1 MKKLGTILGVILV
14 LVIGGALITRT
25 LVFPLKYKAE
35 IQKYAKEYN
44 VEPELIA
51 AVIHVRSAF
60 DPKEYEIGKEC
71 GPMALQDKSAEII
84 AKEMNLKDFKEEN
97 LADPDL
103 NIKLGTWFM
112 SKNYKDKDIESL
124 VEKIGGMNWQDA
136 AGNKKLEEDK
146 KFWEDYYKQYFTK
159 KIESRMKIYKL
170 LYPTL

>member
-1 MKKLGTILGVILV
+1 MKKLRAVLGVILV
-14 LVIGGALITRT
+14 LVIGGALIART

-60 DPKEYEIGKEC
+60 APKEYEIGKEC
-71 GPMALQDKSAEII
+71 GPMSLQDKSAQFI
-84 AKEMNLKDFKEEN
+84 AKEMGLKEFKAEN

-103 NIKLGTWFM
+103 NIKMGTWFM
-112 SKNYKDKDIESL
+112 AKSYRDKNIESL
-124 VEKIGGMNWQDA
+124 VEKLGGMNWQDA
-136 AGNKKLEEDK
+136 AGNKKQEEK